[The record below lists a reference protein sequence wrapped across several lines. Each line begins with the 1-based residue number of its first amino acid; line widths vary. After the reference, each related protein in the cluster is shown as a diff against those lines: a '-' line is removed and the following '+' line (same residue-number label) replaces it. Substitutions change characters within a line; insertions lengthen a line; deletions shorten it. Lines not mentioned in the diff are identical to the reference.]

1 MQTLV
6 RSFAIARKNLAA
18 YPPGHPAVAG
28 SVAAAHRRL
37 EELVAAGGRLTLGVT
52 RDALLFGDET
62 LSFIH
67 ARDLAQAL
75 YRRAVAAVR
84 IEAGVEAAELESF
97 LRLLGPEAAGQ
108 DGPPLAQELAAA
120 GIRHI
125 HVDSVDYSLVTATEE
140 LAGPEKAGRPTL
152 WEDVLRAMLAG
163 EGLSDESRKLIESG
177 GARSAPAIA
186 ALLREASASTAAA
199 GRADLA
205 ALVAR
210 AVGRHLAAAT
220 PAERLLAVKQ
230 VAELV
235 RAIPPEMKETLLAA
249 ALQALSTE
257 ESAAE
262 ALKALASLSAPDAVL
277 RALRGIKDQMPLSS
291 HALRLLQ
298 TLSAS
303 AAPPEPAGG
312 DDAQQAALLSEM
324 TAFFRHDDIDRYN
337 PDDHKA
343 LLENASLGLP
353 PGTGTGEDVAA
364 DPGDRVESLGD
375 EATTEALAL
384 TTLEMLATHG
394 PRNGFEPLLGRAQ
407 VLFRSFVTSGRLE
420 PAAIV
425 AERLQALAGDRRFG
439 PEFAARVAQA
449 MGEMTDA
456 ESVSA
461 MLDALYRRG
470 PGAAALARRL
480 IDALGATV
488 GRTFLVS
495 LAEETDK
502 SKRHRLL
509 EVLVSLGPAIVPEAM
524 RLLADERW
532 YVVRNMVL
540 ILHRVGD
547 RASVQAVRDCADHP
561 DLRVR
566 LEAIKGLLKL
576 DLETARGLLAR
587 AIHDPD
593 PKLAETAIGLAGSYA
608 IAEAVEPL
616 LGIVDQ
622 WDFLGKRRS
631 LRLRALRALG
641 DLANPEALPRLERFF
656 KNWIVPVVS
665 LEERRAAYRALQSYP
680 LEAREDLVRRGLRS
694 RDDEIRAVCERL
706 RAQAAAASVPV
717 GARRRPQR
725 A

>member
-1 MQTLV
+1 LQTLV
-6 RSFAIARKNLAA
+6 RNFAIARKNLAA
-18 YPPGHPAVAG
+18 YPPGHPAVVG

-67 ARDLAQAL
+67 ARDLAQTL

-84 IEAGVEAAELESF
+84 IEPGVEAAELESF
-97 LRLLGPEAAGQ
+97 LRLLGAEATGQ

-125 HVDSVDYSLVTATEE
+125 HLESVDYSAVTATEE
-140 LAGPEKAGRPTL
+140 LAASAKAGPLTL
-152 WEDVLRAMLAG
+152 WEDVLRALLSG
-163 EGLSDESRKLIESG
+163 EGLSAESRKVVEAG
-177 GARSAPAIA
+177 GARSAPGIA
-186 ALLREASASTAAA
+186 ALLREASAGAAA
-199 GRADLA
+199 ARRADLA
-205 ALVAR
+205 ALVAQ
-210 AVGRHLAAAT
+210 AVGRHLSAAT

-249 ALQALSTE
+249 ALKVLSSE
-257 ESAAE
+257 ESAAD
-262 ALKALASLSAPDAVL
+262 ALQALASLSAPDAVL
-277 RALRGIKDQMPLSS
+277 RVLRGMKDEMPLSS
-291 HALRLLQ
+291 HALRLMQ
-298 TLSAS
+298 TLSAY
-303 AAPPEPAGG
+303 AAPADPAAG
-312 DDAQQAALLSEM
+312 DHAQQAVLLTEM
-324 TAFFRHDDIDRYN
+324 TEFFRHDDIDRYN

-343 LLENASLGLP
+343 LLENISLGLP
-353 PGTGTGEDVAA
+353 AGTGMEEVAA
-364 DPGDRVESLGD
+364 EPGDRVESLGD
-375 EATTEALAL
+375 EATTETLAL
-384 TTLEMLATHG
+384 TTLELLATHG
-394 PRNGFEPLLGRAQ
+394 PRNGFEPLLARTQ
-407 VLFRSFVTSGRLE
+407 TLFRGFVTTGRLE
-420 PAAIV
+420 PAVVV
-425 AERLQALAGDRRFG
+425 AERMQDLAAEIRFDQ
-439 PEFAARVAQA
+439 PFRARISQTV
-449 MGEMTDA
+449 GEMTDA

-509 EVLVSLGPAIVPEAM
+509 EVLVSLGPSIVPEAM
-524 RLLADERW
+524 KLLADERW

-547 RASVQAVRDCADHP
+547 PGSVQAVRDCALHP

-593 PKLAETAIGLAGSYA
+593 PKLAETAIGLAGTYA
-608 IAEAVEPL
+608 IAEAMEPL

-622 WDFLGKRRS
+622 WDLLGKRRS
-631 LRLRALRALG
+631 LRLKALRALG
-641 DLANPEALPRLERFF
+641 DLANPAALPRLERFF
-656 KNWIVPVVS
+656 KNWLIPVVA
-665 LEERRAAYRALQSYP
+665 LEERRAAYRALQGYP
-680 LEAREDLVRRGLRS
+680 LQARREIVERGLRS
-694 RDDEIRAVCERL
+694 RDDEIRSLCQRL
-706 RAQAAAASVPV
+706 QARAPAAKERAQR
-717 GARRRPQR
+717 G
-725 A
+725 

>member
-1 MQTLV
+1 LQTLV

-18 YPPGHPAVAG
+18 YPPGHPAVVG

-37 EELVAAGGRLTLGVT
+37 EELVEAGGKLTLGVT

-62 LSFIH
+62 LSFVH
-67 ARDLAQAL
+67 ARDLAQTL

-84 IEAGVEAAELESF
+84 IEPGVEAAELESF
-97 LRLLGPEAAGQ
+97 LRLLGPEAAGK
-108 DGPPLAQELAAA
+108 DGPPLTQELAAA

-125 HVDSVDYSLVTATEE
+125 HIEGVDYSTVTATDE
-140 LAGPEKAGRPTL
+140 LDASSKAGPRSL
-152 WEDVLRAMLAG
+152 WEDVLRAMLSG
-163 EGLSDESRKLIESG
+163 EGLSAESRKMVESG
-177 GARSAPAIA
+177 GARSAPGIA
-186 ALLREASASTAAA
+186 ALLREASEGADGAR
-199 GRADLA
+199 RATLA
-205 ALVAR
+205 ALVAQ
-210 AVGRHLAAAT
+210 AVGRHLAAA
-220 PAERLLAVKQ
+220 PAAERLLAVKQ

-249 ALQALSTE
+249 ALKALASE

-262 ALKALASLSAPDAVL
+262 ALQALASLSAPDVVL
-277 RALRGIKDQMPLSS
+277 RALRGMKDQMPLSS

-298 TLSAS
+298 TLSAHAAPADS
-303 AAPPEPAGG
+303 AAG
-312 DDAQQAALLSEM
+312 DQAQQAALLAEM
-324 TAFFRHDDIDRYN
+324 TQFFRNDDIDRYN

-343 LLENASLGLP
+343 LLENVSLGLP
-353 PGTGTGEDVAA
+353 PGTGEDVAA

-375 EATTEALAL
+375 EATTEVLAL
-384 TTLEMLATHG
+384 TTLELLAAHG
-394 PRNGFEPLLGRAQ
+394 PRNGFEPLLARAQ
-407 VLFRSFVTSGRLE
+407 TLFRGFVTTGRLE
-420 PAAIV
+420 LAVLV
-425 AERLQALAGDRRFG
+425 AERMQFLATDARFG
-439 PEFAARVAQA
+439 PQFSARVIQSL
-449 MGEMTDA
+449 GEMADA
-456 ESVSA
+456 EAVSA

-470 PGAAALARRL
+470 PGAAVLARRL

-488 GRTFLVS
+488 GRTFLVA

-524 RLLADERW
+524 RLLGDERW

-547 RASVQAVRDCADHP
+547 PDSVQAVRDCALHP

-576 DLETARGLLAR
+576 DLPTARGLLAR
-587 AIHDPD
+587 AINDPD

-622 WDFLGKRRS
+622 WDVLGRRRS
-631 LRLRALRALG
+631 LRVRALRALG
-641 DLANPEALPRLERFF
+641 DLADPAALPRLERFF
-656 KNWIVPVVS
+656 KNWLIPVVA
-665 LEERRAAYRALQSYP
+665 LEERRTAYRALQSYP
-680 LEAREDLVRRGLRS
+680 LEARRGIVERGLRS
-694 RDDEIRAVCERL
+694 RDDEIRSLCQRL
-706 RAQAAAASVPV
+706 QAQAAAAPPA
-717 GARRRPQR
+717 ARDKERAQR
-725 A
+725 G